1 MNIND
6 YITELKKLG
15 ACSEAIAAARNY
27 TTSQELWADCKRA
40 DWMLW
45 LIGKA
50 SGEPWCDKRRKL
62 VKTTCRCVRT
72 VYDLMP
78 QKSKDCLELFER
90 WANGEDV
97 PQPVLLAASY
107 ATPAAAAAVYAA
119 YAADATRAVYATCA
133 AAAAHATRAVYAVYA
148 AADAAAHATHAVYA
162 VYAAADAAA
171 HASYATRATDDIK
184 AALAAFADMVR
195 EDYPDIDE
203 ILEGARR

>member
-1 MNIND
+1 MKIDD
-6 YITELKKLG
+6 YITEIEKLG
-15 ACSEAIAAARNY
+15 ACSEAIKAARKY
-27 TTSQELWADCKRA
+27 KTSQELWAECKRG

-45 LIGKA
+45 LIGKK
-50 SGEPWCDKRRKL
+50 SGGPWSDKRRKL

-78 QKSKDCLELFER
+78 QPAKDCLELFER

-107 ATPAAAAAVYAA
+107 AARAAFAARAAAYAGYAVARAADAA
-119 YAADATRAVYATCA
+119 YAAA
-133 AAAAHATRAVYAVYA
+133 
-148 AADAAAHATHAVYA
+148 
-162 VYAAADAAA
+162 
-171 HASYATRATDDIK
+171 RATFARK
-184 AALAAFADMVR
+184 PALADFADMVR

>member
-107 ATPAAAAAVYAA
+107 ATRAAAAAVYAA
-119 YAADATRAVYATCA
+119 YAADA
-133 AAAAHATRAVYAVYA
+133 AHATR
-148 AADAAAHATHAVYA
+148 AVYA